1 MDYSVLENGMISI
14 PFTRTNGQYTLQ
26 DAIVM
31 SATEFESL
39 SEADILA
46 MQDLRFS
53 NWVSFLITASNA
65 PPQE

>member
-14 PFTRTNGQYTLQ
+14 PFTRTDGQYTLQ
-26 DAIVM
+26 DAIILTT
-31 SATEFESL
+31 TEFESL